1 MWRECLPKEGDE
13 TIETKEKRC
22 RALNSQIRP
31 LTLGLNSYMGMT
43 FLEGGFQ
50 TPAFH
55 KIEDNL
61 LGCLALIG

>member
-1 MWRECLPKEGDE
+1 MWRECLPKEGYE

-22 RALNSQIRP
+22 RALNGQIRP
-31 LTLGLNSYMGMT
+31 LTLGLQAYMRVA
-43 FLEGGFQ
+43 FLEGSFK